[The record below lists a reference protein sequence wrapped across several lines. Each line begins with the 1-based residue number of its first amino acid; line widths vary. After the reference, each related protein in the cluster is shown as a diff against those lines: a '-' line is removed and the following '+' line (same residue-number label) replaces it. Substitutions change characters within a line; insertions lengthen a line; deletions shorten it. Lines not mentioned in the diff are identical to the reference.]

1 MKSRCRGLAGFGS
14 RKTVVCSALTRGAA
28 SVGAGVVA
36 EKAGVRNTMAKSKPP
51 QLDPSFTDEANE
63 YGPVGNDTGAHLLGH
78 YRQWRESGNRPGQFL
93 PHLLQTWPLTAIF
106 DCHALYLRFCRASKG
121 SFRCPITTSLLTGT
135 APANRESESSQLYVR
150 SGRRTRVAP
159 RSLRLSRHE
168 PVARRLAQLLAP
180 LAEKTR
186 PRKLSLS
193 GPSVNWIVAQFR
205 DRRDSSP
212 VATLFEIETENC

>member
-1 MKSRCRGLAGFGS
+1 MNSRCQGLAGFGS
-14 RKTVVCSALTRGAA
+14 RKTVICSALTRGAA

-36 EKAGVRNTMAKSKPP
+36 EKAGLRNTMAKSKPP

-106 DCHALYLRFCRASKG
+106 DCHGLYLRFCRASKG

-135 APANRESESSQLYVR
+135 APPTRESESCSPRGWSRLR
-150 SGRRTRVAP
+150 LALAP
-159 RSLRLSRHE
+159 RSLRFSRRKR
-168 PVARRLAQLLAP
+168 PALRLA
-180 LAEKTR
+180 
-186 PRKLSLS
+186 
-193 GPSVNWIVAQFR
+193 
-205 DRRDSSP
+205 
-212 VATLFEIETENC
+212 